1 MSVEKIFEQFESH
14 LVLLLLQMVVQMFL
28 SHVSRES
35 FSFCLKAS
43 GWTTILMLQ
52 LFENLTWRA
61 LHSRNLYSGNLCIIF
76 FLLHDGILLEADV
89 RVHQILDFNITVVT
103 RTGTNRKTN
112 LLCSRHVASVLDLF
126 TMVRKYFPGDFKF
139 CYKITLKKIQGISSY
154 LYPQPLHKTVGEP
167 P

>member
-1 MSVEKIFEQFESH
+1 MPQGIRLNNNFNASVIRKLDELF
-14 LVLLLLQMVVQMFL
+14 
-28 SHVSRES
+28 
-35 FSFCLKAS
+35 
-43 GWTTILMLQ
+43 ILAILI
-52 LFENLTWRA
+52 
-61 LHSRNLYSGNLCIIF
+61 YSGNLCIIF

-89 RVHQILDFNITVVT
+89 GVHQILDFNITVVT